1 MPTIRPARTDEIPA
15 LRELSN
21 RAAWALAGPL
31 PERLAG
37 LVTAGTAFVAQV
49 GDALVGYGALNVGTK
64 EVEAVFV
71 DPAATGRGLGRL
83 FLKKLEEVAGTKALN
98 QLCLSSSLNAV
109 TFYSAAGYK
118 EVRRPDYEL
127 ASGVALASVL
137 MQKQLRPAV

>member
-15 LRELSN
+15 LRELRN

-37 LVTAGTAFVAQV
+37 LVTAWTAFVAQV

-64 EVEAVFV
+64 EVEAVVV

-83 FLKKLEEVAGTKALN
+83 LLKKLEEVAGTKALN

-118 EVRRPDYEL
+118 EVRRQDYEL